1 MTHPALHYPQ
11 AALPRPSGWTRFR
24 EWVLVWV
31 CGSMIGALAA
41 DAVIG
46 SYDAGLSPIKP
57 SLFTMAAVFLCI
69 TVALV
74 NRPKLCL
81 ATLGV
86 ALLPAVRFFDAAV
99 LRRFD
104 SSFQDQITMD
114 LARMMLVLI
123 AIIAVLSTEKWEKT
137 ALWAAVCAMLLTTG
151 SEIYEMLGF
160 AKFSSIPGRYAGF
173 NSHPNFPPVL
183 LCEML
188 GIVFALSKSFKF
200 NCLMIGVA
208 IPGVGLTYGRS
219 GMIVLALL
227 CGAYVLLNARRNM
240 GFLIVVAL
248 ISLPL
253 LGVGMALLQSG
264 TQHGVMK
271 DKNTADRLE
280 AIYNLDF
287 EKLKSP
293 ERVKD
298 LSDAWEAVQQKPLFG
313 HGTGIS
319 GTMLAPHNEYVSLW
333 LEMGIPGLALF
344 VGTWLWL
351 IIRSVTTGG
360 RAGYLV
366 FALIAYTPFGQGRI
380 EVPHFSFAMVTAA
393 CVLWPRRY
401 GFTMRSL
408 KAEAES
414 VHPQTRAP
422 MPMERAGM

>member
-1 MTHPALHYPQ
+1 MPKPT
-11 AALPRPSGWTRFR
+11 GWTRFR

-31 CGSMIGALAA
+31 CGSMLGALAA

-46 SYDAGLSPIKP
+46 SYNAGISPIKP
-57 SLFTMAAVFLCI
+57 SLFTLGSVFFCI
-69 TVALV
+69 VVALF

-81 ATLGV
+81 ATVGI
-86 ALLPAVRFFDAAV
+86 ALLPAVRFFDATV

-114 LARMMLVLI
+114 LARMMMVLV
-123 AIIAVLSTEKWEKT
+123 AMIAVLSTEKWQKT

-151 SEIYEMLGF
+151 SEIYEMMGF
-160 AKFSSIPGRYAGF
+160 ATFSSIPGRYAGF

-188 GIVFALSKSFKF
+188 GIVFALSKNFKF
-200 NCLMIGVA
+200 NCLMIAVA
-208 IPGVGLTYGRS
+208 VPGVGLTYGRS
-219 GMIVLALL
+219 GMIVLALV
-227 CGAYVLLNARRNM
+227 CGAYILLNARRNM
-240 GFLIVVAL
+240 GFLIIVSCIAV
-248 ISLPL
+248 PL
-253 LGVGMALLQSG
+253 LVGGTAILQSG
-264 TQHGVMK
+264 TQKGVMK

-298 LSDAWEAVQQKPLFG
+298 LSDAWEAVQQKPVFG

-319 GTMLAPHNEYVSLW
+319 GTIYAPHNEYVSLW
-333 LEMGIPGLALF
+333 LEMGIPGLLLF

-351 IIRSVTTGG
+351 ITRSVLTGG
-360 RAGYLV
+360 KAGYLV

-380 EVPHFSFAMVTAA
+380 EVPHFSLAMVAAA
-393 CVLWPRRY
+393 CVLWPKRY
-401 GFTMRSL
+401 GFTLRSL
-408 KAEAES
+408 KAEEARPEPHAMG
-414 VHPQTRAP
+414 VR
-422 MPMERAGM
+422 

>member
-1 MTHPALHYPQ
+1 MNYPYPA
-11 AALPRPSGWTRFR
+11 PRPSTWTRFR

-31 CGSMIGALAA
+31 CGSMLGALAA

-46 SYDAGLSPIKP
+46 SYNAGISSIKP
-57 SLFTMAAVFLCI
+57 SLFTFGSVFFCI
-69 TVALV
+69 VVALF
-74 NRPKLCL
+74 NKPKLCL
-81 ATLGV
+81 ATLGI

-99 LRRFD
+99 LRRFE

-114 LARMMLVLI
+114 LARMMMVLV
-123 AIIAVLSTEKWEKT
+123 AMIAVLSTEKWQKT

-151 SEIYEMLGF
+151 SEIYEMLGYATF
-160 AKFSSIPGRYAGF
+160 TSIPGRYAGF

-188 GIVFALSKSFKF
+188 GIVFALSKNFKF
-200 NCLMIGVA
+200 NCLMIAVA
-208 IPGVGLTYGRS
+208 VPGVGLTYGRS
-219 GMIVLALL
+219 GMIVLALV
-227 CGAYVLLNARRNM
+227 CGTYILLNARRNL
-240 GFLIVVAL
+240 GFLIVVAA

-264 TQHGVMK
+264 TQKGVMK

-298 LSDAWEAVQQKPLFG
+298 VSDAWEAVLRKPVLG

-319 GTMLAPHNEYVSLW
+319 GTQYAPHNEYVSLW
-333 LEMGIPGLALF
+333 LEMGVPGLVLF
-344 VGTWLWL
+344 AGTWLWL
-351 IIRSVTTGG
+351 ITRSVMTGG
-360 RAGYLV
+360 KAGYLL
-366 FALIAYTPFGQGRI
+366 FALIAYTPVGQGRI
-380 EVPHFSFAMVTAA
+380 EVPHFSLAMVVAA
-393 CVLWPRRY
+393 CVLWPKRY

-408 KAEAES
+408 KAEEGQRHGQQAN
-414 VHPQTRAP
+414 VVGQ
-422 MPMERAGM
+422 M

>member
-1 MTHPALHYPQ
+1 MNPY
-11 AALPRPSGWTRFR
+11 AAMLRPTGWTRFR

-31 CGSMIGALAA
+31 CGSMLGALAA

-46 SYDAGLSPIKP
+46 SYDAGLQPIKP
-57 SLFTMAAVFLCI
+57 SLFTVVAVFTCI
-69 TVALV
+69 MVSLV
-74 NRPKLCL
+74 NKPRLCL
-81 ATLGV
+81 ATLV
-86 ALLPAVRFFDAAV
+86 IALLPAVRLFDAAV

-114 LARMMLVLI
+114 LARTMLVLL

-137 ALWAAVCAMLLTTG
+137 ALWAAICAMLLTTG

-188 GIVFALSKSFKF
+188 GIVFALSKNFRF
-200 NCLMIGVA
+200 NCLMIAVAVPGVA
-208 IPGVGLTYGRS
+208 LTYGRS

-227 CGAYVLLNARRNM
+227 CGSYILLNARRNF
-240 GFLIVVAL
+240 GFLMIVTA
-248 ISLPL
+248 IALPL
-253 LGVGMALLQSG
+253 LGIGAAVLESG

-319 GTMLAPHNEYVSLW
+319 GTIYAPHNEYVSLW
-333 LEMGIPGLALF
+333 LELGIPGLVLF
-344 VGTWLWL
+344 AGTWLWL
-351 IIRSVTTGG
+351 IARSVLTGG

-366 FALIAYTPFGQGRI
+366 FALLAYTPFGQGRI
-380 EVPHFSFAMVTAA
+380 EVPHFSFAMVAAA
-393 CVLWPRRY
+393 CVLWPKRY
-401 GFTMRSL
+401 QLTLRSL
-408 KAEAES
+408 KQAPQTSAAFTPP
-414 VHPQTRAP
+414 HPQTLSRQ
-422 MPMERAGM
+422 G

>member
-1 MTHPALHYPQ
+1 MNYPYPM
-11 AALPRPSGWTRFR
+11 PRPSGWTRFR

-31 CGSMIGALAA
+31 CGSMLGALAA

-46 SYDAGLSPIKP
+46 SYNAGISPIKP
-57 SLFTMAAVFLCI
+57 SLFTFGSVFFCI
-69 TVALV
+69 VVALF
-74 NRPKLCL
+74 NKPKLCL
-81 ATLGV
+81 ATLGI
-86 ALLPAVRFFDAAV
+86 ALLPAVRFFDALV

-114 LARMMLVLI
+114 LARMMMVLV
-123 AIIAVLSTEKWEKT
+123 AMVAVLSTEKWQKT

-160 AKFSSIPGRYAGF
+160 ATFSSIPGRYAGF

-188 GIVFALSKSFKF
+188 GIVFALSKNFKF
-200 NCLMIGVA
+200 NCLMIAVA
-208 IPGVGLTYGRS
+208 VPGVGLTYGRS

-240 GFLIVVAL
+240 GFLVIVTVIAV
-248 ISLPL
+248 PL
-253 LGVGMALLQSG
+253 LGIGTAILQSG
-264 TQHGVMK
+264 TQKGVMK

-298 LSDAWEAVQQKPLFG
+298 LSDAWEAVQQKPVLG

-319 GTMLAPHNEYVSLW
+319 GTVYAPHNEYVSVW
-333 LEMGIPGLALF
+333 LELGIPGLVLF

-351 IIRSVTTGG
+351 IVRSVLTGG
-360 RAGYLV
+360 KAGYLI

-380 EVPHFSFAMVTAA
+380 EVPHFSLAMVAAA
-393 CVLWPRRY
+393 CVLWPKRY
-401 GFTMRSL
+401 GFTLRSL
-408 KAEAES
+408 KGAEG
-414 VHPQTRAP
+414 HGQGRANAVGQ
-422 MPMERAGM
+422 M

>member
-1 MTHPALHYPQ
+1 MNYPYPM
-11 AALPRPSGWTRFR
+11 PRPSGWTRFR

-31 CGSMIGALAA
+31 CGSMLGALAA

-46 SYDAGLSPIKP
+46 SYNAGISPIKP
-57 SLFTMAAVFLCI
+57 SLFTFGSVFFCI
-69 TVALV
+69 VVALF
-74 NRPKLCL
+74 NKPKLCL
-81 ATLGV
+81 ATLGI

-114 LARMMLVLI
+114 LARMMMVLV
-123 AIIAVLSTEKWEKT
+123 AMIAVLSTEKWEKT
-137 ALWAAVCAMLLTTG
+137 ALWAAVSAMLLTTG
-151 SEIYEMLGF
+151 SEIYEMLGYATF
-160 AKFSSIPGRYAGF
+160 TSIPGRYAGF

-188 GIVFALSKSFKF
+188 GIVFALSKNFKF
-200 NCLMIGVA
+200 NCLMIAVA
-208 IPGVGLTYGRS
+208 VPGVGLTYGRS
-219 GMIVLALL
+219 GMIVLALV

-240 GFLIVVAL
+240 GFLLVVAA

-264 TQHGVMK
+264 TQKGVMK

-298 LSDAWEAVQQKPLFG
+298 VSDAWEAVQRKPVFG

-319 GTMLAPHNEYVSLW
+319 GTQYAPHNEYVSLW
-333 LEMGIPGLALF
+333 LEMGIPGLIMF

-351 IIRSVTTGG
+351 ITRSVMTGG
-360 RAGYLV
+360 KAGYLV
-366 FALIAYTPFGQGRI
+366 FALLAYTPVGQGRI
-380 EVPHFSFAMVTAA
+380 EVPHFTLAMVTAA
-393 CVLWPRRY
+393 CVLWPKRY

-408 KAEAES
+408 KVEAEAGQRHGQQANA
-414 VHPQTRAP
+414 VGQV
-422 MPMERAGM
+422 

>member
-1 MTHPALHYPQ
+1 MNHTATM
-11 AALPRPSGWTRFR
+11 PRPTGWTRLR

-31 CGSMIGALAA
+31 CGSMLGALAA

-46 SYDAGLSPIKP
+46 SYNAGLTSFKP
-57 SLFTMAAVFLCI
+57 ALFTMASVFLCI
-69 TVALV
+69 TVALM
-74 NRPKLCL
+74 NRPRLCL
-81 ATLGV
+81 ATLGI
-86 ALLPAVRFFDAAV
+86 ALLPTIRFLDAAV

-114 LARMMLVLI
+114 LARMMLVLL
-123 AIIAVLSTEKWEKT
+123 AIIAVFSTEKWEKT

-151 SEIYEMLGF
+151 SEVAEMLGL
-160 AKFSSIPGRYAGF
+160 AKFTSIPGRYAGF

-188 GIVFALSKSFKF
+188 GVIFALSKNFRF
-200 NCLMIGVA
+200 NCVMIAVAVPGVA
-208 IPGVGLTYGRS
+208 LTYGRS

-227 CGAYVLLNARRNM
+227 CGSYILFNARRNF
-240 GFLIVVAL
+240 GFLMIVAAVT
-248 ISLPL
+248 LPL
-253 LGVGMALLQSG
+253 LGVGLAMLEGG
-264 TQHGVMK
+264 THHGAMK

-287 EKLKSP
+287 DKLKSP

-298 LSDAWEAVQQKPLFG
+298 LSDALEAVQQRPMFG

-319 GTMLAPHNEYVSLW
+319 GTTLAPHNEYVSLW

-351 IIRSVTTGG
+351 IVRSIMTGG
-360 RAGYLV
+360 RAGYLI
-366 FALIAYTPFGQGRI
+366 FALVAYTPFGQGRM
-380 EVPHFSFAMVTAA
+380 EVPHYSVAMVVAA

-401 GFTMRSL
+401 RLTLRSSKTAPAATAAFTPP
-408 KAEAES
+408 
-414 VHPQTRAP
+414 HPHPFSRQ
-422 MPMERAGM
+422 G

>member
-1 MTHPALHYPQ
+1 MNPY
-11 AALPRPSGWTRFR
+11 AAIDHRTGWTRFR

-31 CGSMIGALAA
+31 CGSMLGALAA

-46 SYDAGLSPIKP
+46 SYDAGLQPIKP
-57 SLFTMAAVFLCI
+57 SLFTVGTVFACI
-69 TVALV
+69 MVCLV
-74 NRPKLCL
+74 NRPRLCL

-86 ALLPAVRFFDAAV
+86 ALLPAARLFDAAV

-104 SSFQDQITMD
+104 SSFQDQVTMD

-137 ALWAAVCAMLLTTG
+137 ALWAAICAMLLTTG

-188 GIVFALSKSFKF
+188 GIVFALSKNFRF
-200 NCLMIGVA
+200 NCLMIAVAVPGVA
-208 IPGVGLTYGRS
+208 LTYGRS

-227 CGAYVLLNARRNM
+227 CGAYVLLNARRNF
-240 GFLIVVAL
+240 GFLMIVVA
-248 ISLPL
+248 IALPL
-253 LGVGMALLQSG
+253 LGIGTAVLENG

-319 GTMLAPHNEYVSLW
+319 GTTYAPHNEYVSLW
-333 LEMGIPGLALF
+333 LEMGIPGLVLF
-344 VGTWLWL
+344 AGTWFWL
-351 IIRSVTTGG
+351 VTRSILTGG

-366 FALIAYTPFGQGRI
+366 FALVAYTPFGQGRI
-380 EVPHFSFAMVTAA
+380 EVPHFSFAMVVAA
-393 CVLWPRRY
+393 CVLWPKRY
-401 GFTMRSL
+401 QLTLRSL
-408 KAEAES
+408 KAAPQAS
-414 VHPQTRAP
+414 AAFTPPHPQPLSRQ
-422 MPMERAGM
+422 G

>member
-1 MTHPALHYPQ
+1 MNHPYPT
-11 AALPRPSGWTRFR
+11 PRPSGWTRFR

-31 CGSMIGALAA
+31 CGSMLGALAA

-46 SYDAGLSPIKP
+46 SYNAGISPIKP
-57 SLFTMAAVFLCI
+57 SLFTFGSVFFCI
-69 TVALV
+69 VVALF
-74 NRPKLCL
+74 NKPKLCL
-81 ATLGV
+81 ATLGI

-114 LARMMLVLI
+114 LARMMMVLV
-123 AIIAVLSTEKWEKT
+123 AMIAVLSTEKWEKT
-137 ALWAAVCAMLLTTG
+137 ALWAAVSAMLLTTG
-151 SEIYEMLGF
+151 SEIYEMLGYATF
-160 AKFSSIPGRYAGF
+160 TSIPGRYAGF

-188 GIVFALSKSFKF
+188 GIVFALSKSFKL
-200 NCLMIGVA
+200 NCLMIAVA
-208 IPGVGLTYGRS
+208 VPGVGLTYGRS
-219 GMIVLALL
+219 GMIVLALV

-240 GFLIVVAL
+240 GFLLVVAA

-264 TQHGVMK
+264 TQKGVMK

-287 EKLKSP
+287 EKMKSP

-298 LSDAWEAVQQKPLFG
+298 VSDAWEAVQRKPVFG

-319 GTMLAPHNEYVSLW
+319 GTQYAPHNEYVSLW
-333 LEMGIPGLALF
+333 LEMGVPGLVLF

-351 IIRSVTTGG
+351 ITRSVMTGG
-360 RAGYLV
+360 KAGYLV
-366 FALIAYTPFGQGRI
+366 FALMAYTPVGQGRI
-380 EVPHFSFAMVTAA
+380 EVPHFSLAMVTAA
-393 CVLWPRRY
+393 CVLWPKRY

-408 KAEAES
+408 KAEGGQRHGQQAN
-414 VHPQTRAP
+414 VVGQ
-422 MPMERAGM
+422 M

>member
-1 MTHPALHYPQ
+1 MNFPGTMH
-11 AALPRPSGWTRFR
+11 RPSGWTRFR

-31 CGSMIGALAA
+31 CGSMLGALAA

-46 SYDAGLSPIKP
+46 SYNAGISPIKP
-57 SLFTMAAVFLCI
+57 ALFTLASVFMCF
-69 TVALV
+69 TVALF
-74 NRPKLCL
+74 NKPRLCL
-81 ATLGV
+81 ATLGI

-104 SSFQDQITMD
+104 SSFQDQIAMD
-114 LARMMLVLI
+114 LARMLLVLV

-160 AKFSSIPGRYAGF
+160 ATFTSIPGRYAGF

-188 GIVFALSKSFKF
+188 GIVFALSKNFRF
-200 NCLMIGVA
+200 NCLMIAVAVPGVA
-208 IPGVGLTYGRS
+208 LTYGRS
-219 GMIVLALL
+219 GMAVLALL
-227 CGAYVLLNARRNM
+227 CGAYVLLNLRKNF
-240 GFLIVVAL
+240 GFIMVVAA
-248 ISLPL
+248 IALPL
-253 LGVGMALLQSG
+253 LGVGMAVLQSR
-264 TQHGVMK
+264 TEQGVMK

-298 LSDAWEAVQQKPLFG
+298 LSDAWEAVQEKPLFG

-319 GTMLAPHNEYVSLW
+319 GTLYAPHNEYVSIW
-333 LEMGIPGLALF
+333 LEMGIPGLTLF

-351 IIRSVTTGG
+351 IIRSVLTGG
-360 RAGYLV
+360 KAGYLL
-366 FALIAYTPFGQGRI
+366 FALLAYSPVGQGRL
-380 EVPHFSFAMVTAA
+380 EVPHFSLAMVAAA
-393 CVLWPRRY
+393 CILWPKRY
-401 GFTMRSL
+401 GFTLRSL
-408 KAEAES
+408 KNAEA
-414 VHPQTRAP
+414 AP
-422 MPMERAGM
+422 SPFSLASPATGKHSA

>member
-1 MTHPALHYPQ
+1 MNHAVPHHPLAPP
-11 AALPRPSGWTRFR
+11 PRPSAWTRFR

-31 CGSMIGALAA
+31 CGSMLGALAA

-46 SYDAGLSPIKP
+46 SYDAGISPIKP
-57 SLFTMAAVFLCI
+57 SLFTAAAVFLCI
-69 TVALV
+69 VVSLL
-74 NRPKLCL
+74 NKPKLCL

-86 ALLPAVRFFDAAV
+86 ALLPAARFFDAAV

-114 LARMMLVLI
+114 LARTLLVLI
-123 AIIAVLSTEKWEKT
+123 AIVAVLSTEKWRKT

-188 GIVFALSKSFKF
+188 GIVFALSKNFRF
-200 NCLMIGVA
+200 NCLMIAVA
-208 IPGVGLTYGRS
+208 VPGVGLTYGRS

-240 GFLIVVAL
+240 GFLVIVTAIAV
-248 ISLPL
+248 PL
-253 LGVGMALLQSG
+253 LGIGAAVLQSS

-287 EKLKSP
+287 DKLKSP

-319 GTMLAPHNEYVSLW
+319 GTQYAPHNEYVSLW
-333 LEMGIPGLALF
+333 LEMGIPGLVLF

-351 IIRSVTTGG
+351 VIRSVLTGG
-360 RAGYLV
+360 QAGYLV
-366 FALIAYTPFGQGRI
+366 FALMAYTPFGQGRI
-380 EVPHFSFAMVTAA
+380 EVPHFSFAMVVAA
-393 CVLWPRRY
+393 YVLWPKRY
-401 GFTMRSL
+401 GFTLRSL
-408 KAEAES
+408 KTAQGQGQAR
-414 VHPQTRAP
+414 TDALGRA
-422 MPMERAGM
+422 

>member
-1 MTHPALHYPQ
+1 
-11 AALPRPSGWTRFR
+11 
-24 EWVLVWV
+24 
-31 CGSMIGALAA
+31 
-41 DAVIG
+41 
-46 SYDAGLSPIKP
+46 
-57 SLFTMAAVFLCI
+57 
-69 TVALV
+69 VALF
-74 NRPKLCL
+74 NKPKLCL
-81 ATLGV
+81 ATLGI

-114 LARMMLVLI
+114 LARMMMVLV
-123 AIIAVLSTEKWEKT
+123 AMIAVLSTEKWEKT
-137 ALWAAVCAMLLTTG
+137 ALWAAVSAMLLTTG
-151 SEIYEMLGF
+151 SEIYEMLGYATF
-160 AKFSSIPGRYAGF
+160 TSIPGRYAGF

-188 GIVFALSKSFKF
+188 GIVFALSKNFKF
-200 NCLMIGVA
+200 NCLMIAVA
-208 IPGVGLTYGRS
+208 VPGVGLTYGRS
-219 GMIVLALL
+219 GMIVLALV

-240 GFLIVVAL
+240 GFLLVVAA

-264 TQHGVMK
+264 TQKGVMK

-298 LSDAWEAVQQKPLFG
+298 VSDAWEAVQRKPVFG

-319 GTMLAPHNEYVSLW
+319 GTQYAPHNEYVSLW
-333 LEMGIPGLALF
+333 LEMGIPGLIMF

-351 IIRSVTTGG
+351 ITRSVMTGG
-360 RAGYLV
+360 KAGYLV
-366 FALIAYTPFGQGRI
+366 FALLAYTPVGQGRI
-380 EVPHFSFAMVTAA
+380 EVPHFTLAMVTAA
-393 CVLWPRRY
+393 CVLWPKRY

-408 KAEAES
+408 KVEAEAGQRHGQQANA
-414 VHPQTRAP
+414 VGQV
-422 MPMERAGM
+422 

>member
-1 MTHPALHYPQ
+1 MNPY
-11 AALPRPSGWTRFR
+11 AAMLRPTGWTRFR

-31 CGSMIGALAA
+31 CGSMLGALAA

-46 SYDAGLSPIKP
+46 SYDAGLQPIKP
-57 SLFTMAAVFLCI
+57 SLFTVVAVFTCI
-69 TVALV
+69 MVSLV
-74 NRPKLCL
+74 NKPRLCL
-81 ATLGV
+81 ATLV
-86 ALLPAVRFFDAAV
+86 IALLPAVRLFDAAV

-114 LARMMLVLI
+114 LARTMLVLL

-137 ALWAAVCAMLLTTG
+137 ALWAAICAMLLTTG

-188 GIVFALSKSFKF
+188 GIVFALSKNFRF
-200 NCLMIGVA
+200 NCLMIAVAVPGVA
-208 IPGVGLTYGRS
+208 LTYGRS

-227 CGAYVLLNARRNM
+227 CGSYILLNARRNF
-240 GFLIVVAL
+240 GFLMIVTA
-248 ISLPL
+248 IALPL
-253 LGVGMALLQSG
+253 LGIGAAVLESG

-319 GTMLAPHNEYVSLW
+319 GTIYAPHNEYVSLW
-333 LEMGIPGLALF
+333 LELGIPGLVLF
-344 VGTWLWL
+344 AGTWLWL
-351 IIRSVTTGG
+351 IGRSMLTGG

-366 FALIAYTPFGQGRI
+366 FALLAYTPFGQGRI
-380 EVPHFSFAMVTAA
+380 EVPHFSFAMVVVA
-393 CVLWPRRY
+393 CVLWPKRY
-401 GFTMRSL
+401 QLTLRSL
-408 KAEAES
+408 KQAPQTSAAFTPP
-414 VHPQTRAP
+414 HPQTLSRQ
-422 MPMERAGM
+422 G

>member
-1 MTHPALHYPQ
+1 ML
-11 AALPRPSGWTRFR
+11 RPTGWTRFR

-31 CGSMIGALAA
+31 CGSMLGALAA

-46 SYDAGLSPIKP
+46 SYDTGLQPIKP
-57 SLFTMAAVFLCI
+57 SLFTVVAVFTCI
-69 TVALV
+69 MVSLV
-74 NRPKLCL
+74 NKPRLCL
-81 ATLGV
+81 ATLV
-86 ALLPAVRFFDAAV
+86 IALLPAVRLFDAAV

-114 LARMMLVLI
+114 LARTMLVLL

-137 ALWAAVCAMLLTTG
+137 ALWAAICAMLLTTG

-188 GIVFALSKSFKF
+188 GIVFALSKNFRF
-200 NCLMIGVA
+200 NCLMIAVAVPGVA
-208 IPGVGLTYGRS
+208 LTYGRS

-227 CGAYVLLNARRNM
+227 CGSYILLNARRNF
-240 GFLIVVAL
+240 GFLMIVTA
-248 ISLPL
+248 IALPL
-253 LGVGMALLQSG
+253 LGIGAAVLESG

-280 AIYNLDF
+280 AIYDLDF

-293 ERVKD
+293 ERLKD

-319 GTMLAPHNEYVSLW
+319 GTIYAPHNEYVSLW
-333 LEMGIPGLALF
+333 LELGIPGLVLF
-344 VGTWLWL
+344 AGTWLWL
-351 IIRSVTTGG
+351 IARSVLTGG

-366 FALIAYTPFGQGRI
+366 FALLAYTPFGQGRI
-380 EVPHFSFAMVTAA
+380 EVPHFSFAMVAAA
-393 CVLWPRRY
+393 CVLWPKRY
-401 GFTMRSL
+401 QLTLRSL
-408 KAEAES
+408 KQAPQTSAAFTPP
-414 VHPQTRAP
+414 HPQTLSRQ
-422 MPMERAGM
+422 G

>member
-1 MTHPALHYPQ
+1 MTLPPTYS
-11 AALPRPSGWTRFR
+11 PRPTRWTRFR
-24 EWVLVWV
+24 EWLLVWG
-31 CGSMIGALAA
+31 CGSLLGALAA

-46 SYDAGLSPIKP
+46 SYNAGISPLKP
-57 SLFTMAAVFLCI
+57 SLFTFGSVLFCI
-69 TVALV
+69 LV
-74 NRPKLCL
+74 SLINKPKLCL
-81 ATLGV
+81 ATLGI
-86 ALLPAVRFFDAAV
+86 ALLPTVRFFDATV

-114 LARMMLVLI
+114 LARMMLVLM
-123 AIIAVLSTEKWEKT
+123 AIIAVLSTEKWQKT
-137 ALWAAVCAMLLTTG
+137 ALWAAVSAMLLTTG
-151 SEIYEMLGF
+151 SEVYEMLGF
-160 AKFSSIPGRYAGF
+160 ATFTSIPGRYAGF

-188 GIVFALSKSFKF
+188 GIVFALSKNFKF

-219 GMIVLALL
+219 GMIVLALVAGSYL
-227 CGAYVLLNARRNM
+227 LLNARRNL
-240 GFLIVVAL
+240 GFLMVVAA

-253 LGVGMALLQSG
+253 LGVGVAVLQSG
-264 TQHGVMK
+264 TQKGVMK

-298 LSDAWEAVQQKPLFG
+298 LSDAWEAVQQKPVLG

-319 GTMLAPHNEYVSLW
+319 GTLLAPHNEYVSLW
-333 LEMGIPGLALF
+333 LEMGIPGLFLF

-351 IIRSVTTGG
+351 ITRSVMTGG
-360 RAGYLV
+360 KAGYLV
-366 FALIAYTPFGQGRI
+366 FALVAYTPFGQGRM
-380 EVPHFSFAMVTAA
+380 EVPHFSLAMVTAA
-393 CVLWPRRY
+393 CVLWPKRY

-408 KAEAES
+408 KAEAAAREQPS
-414 VHPQTRAP
+414 MGSSH
-422 MPMERAGM
+422 

>member
-1 MTHPALHYPQ
+1 MNYPYP
-11 AALPRPSGWTRFR
+11 LPRPSTWTRLR

-57 SLFTMAAVFLCI
+57 SIFTFGSVFFCI
-69 TVALV
+69 VVALF
-74 NRPKLCL
+74 NKPRLCL

-114 LARMMLVLI
+114 LARMMMVLI
-123 AIIAVLSTEKWEKT
+123 ATIAVLSTEKWKKT

-160 AKFSSIPGRYAGF
+160 AKFSSIPGRYSGF

-188 GIVFALSKSFKF
+188 GIVFALSKNFRF
-200 NCLMIGVA
+200 NCLMMAVA
-208 IPGVGLTYGRS
+208 VPGVGLTYGRS

-227 CGAYVLLNARRNM
+227 CGAYVLLNARRNL
-240 GFLIVVAL
+240 GFLVIVTVIAV
-248 ISLPL
+248 PL
-253 LGVGMALLQSG
+253 LGIGAAILESG
-264 TQHGVMK
+264 TQKGGMK

-280 AIYNLDF
+280 AIYNFDF
-287 EKLKSP
+287 EKMKSP

-298 LSDAWEAVQQKPLFG
+298 LSDAWEAVQQKPVLG

-319 GTMLAPHNEYVSLW
+319 GTIFAPHNEYVSLW
-333 LEMGIPGLALF
+333 LEMGIPGVVLF
-344 VGTWLWL
+344 AGTWLWL
-351 IIRSVTTGG
+351 ISRSVLTGG
-360 RAGYLV
+360 KAGYLV
-366 FALIAYTPFGQGRI
+366 FALVAYTPVGQGRI
-380 EVPHFSFAMVTAA
+380 EVPHFTLAIVTAA
-393 CVLWPRRY
+393 CVLWPKRY
-401 GFTMRSL
+401 AFTLRSL
-408 KAEAES
+408 KAPEE
-414 VHPQTRAP
+414 HGQ
-422 MPMERAGM
+422 AGAVRQM

>member
-1 MTHPALHYPQ
+1 MNYPYPT
-11 AALPRPSGWTRFR
+11 PRPTAWTRFR

-31 CGSMIGALAA
+31 CGSMLGALAA

-46 SYDAGLSPIKP
+46 SYNAGISPLKP
-57 SLFTMAAVFLCI
+57 SLFTFGSVFFCI
-69 TVALV
+69 VVALF
-74 NRPKLCL
+74 NKPKLCL
-81 ATLGV
+81 ATLGI
-86 ALLPAVRFFDAAV
+86 ALLPAVRFFDATV
-99 LRRFD
+99 LRRFE

-114 LARMMLVLI
+114 LARMMMVLV
-123 AIIAVLSTEKWEKT
+123 AMIAVLSTEKWQKT

-151 SEIYEMLGF
+151 SEIYEMMGF
-160 AKFSSIPGRYAGF
+160 ATFTSIPGRYAGF

-188 GIVFALSKSFKF
+188 GIVFALSKNFKF
-200 NCLMIGVA
+200 NCLMMAVA
-208 IPGVGLTYGRS
+208 VPGVGLTYGRS
-219 GMIVLALL
+219 GMIVLALV

-240 GFLIVVAL
+240 GFLIVVAG

-264 TQHGVMK
+264 TQKGVMK

-287 EKLKSP
+287 EKMKSP

-298 LSDAWEAVQQKPLFG
+298 VSDAWEAVLRKPVLG

-319 GTMLAPHNEYVSLW
+319 GTQYAPHNEYVSLW
-333 LEMGIPGLALF
+333 LEMGIPGLILF

-351 IIRSVTTGG
+351 ITRSVMTGG
-360 RAGYLV
+360 KAGYLV
-366 FALIAYTPFGQGRI
+366 FALMAYTPVGQGRI
-380 EVPHFSFAMVTAA
+380 EVPHFSLAMVTAA
-393 CVLWPRRY
+393 CVLWPKRY

-408 KAEAES
+408 KAEEQRQGQQAS
-414 VHPQTRAP
+414 VVGQ
-422 MPMERAGM
+422 M

>member
-1 MTHPALHYPQ
+1 MRSYATML
-11 AALPRPSGWTRFR
+11 RPTGWTRFR

-31 CGSMIGALAA
+31 CGSMLGALAA

-46 SYDAGLSPIKP
+46 GYDAGLHPIKP
-57 SLFTMAAVFLCI
+57 SLFTVGAVFACI
-69 TVALV
+69 MVSLV
-74 NRPKLCL
+74 NKPRLCL
-81 ATLGV
+81 ATLGI
-86 ALLPAVRFFDAAV
+86 ALLPAVRLFDAAV

-114 LARMMLVLI
+114 LARMMLVLV

-137 ALWAAVCAMLLTTG
+137 ALWAAICAMMLTTG

-188 GIVFALSKSFKF
+188 GIVFALSKNFRF
-200 NCLMIGVA
+200 NCLMIAVAVPGVA
-208 IPGVGLTYGRS
+208 LTYGRS

-227 CGAYVLLNARRNM
+227 CGAYVLLNARRNF
-240 GFLIVVAL
+240 GFLMIVAA
-248 ISLPL
+248 ITLPL
-253 LGVGMALLQSG
+253 LGIGAAVLESG

-298 LSDAWEAVQQKPLFG
+298 LNDAWEAALHKPLLG

-319 GTMLAPHNEYVSLW
+319 GNIYAPHNEYVSLW

-351 IIRSVTTGG
+351 VTRSILTGG

-380 EVPHFSFAMVTAA
+380 EVPHFSFAMVVAA
-393 CVLWPRRY
+393 CVLWPKRY
-401 GFTMRSL
+401 QLTLRSL
-408 KAEAES
+408 KTAPQTSPAFTPP
-414 VHPQTRAP
+414 HPQTLSRQ
-422 MPMERAGM
+422 G